1 MSMLINVMMYALMI
15 YLIIR
20 MFTMNKSV
28 NKRRRVITVIN
39 QIQDKDAFFAA
50 ADDLIANAEDS
61 IIETKTKI
69 IKLWGM
75 VYHND
80 FTGFEDLLAQI
91 DLNALFTTKKGALSI
106 EENED
111 SFFYFLLAIPNML
124 YGNGE
129 NELRKLVEK
138 KIHEYDEVLNGQL
151 TKAVSD
157 HCTLF
162 YDKTEDLGEE
172 FFRSVSAGEYPGY
185 RYSRQLIGL
194 YKNICDTMMCK
205 ILQDR
210 GDDISEYEG
219 YAQGFANSGVGK
231 RWISAIDLKI
241 ELPAE
246 DEEPE
251 EPEEPEELPAPE
263 VIDAEI
269 VEPEET
275 DSDDIAKEEEE

>member
-80 FTGFEDLLAQI
+80 FTGFEELLAQI
-91 DLNALFTTKKGALSI
+91 DLNSLFTTKKGALSI

-172 FFRSVSAGEYPGY
+172 FFRSVSAGDYPGY
-185 RYSRQLIGL
+185 RYSKQLIGL

-210 GDDISEYEG
+210 GDDISEYES
-219 YAQGFANSGVGK
+219 YAKGFANSGVGK
-231 RWISAIDLKI
+231 RWINAIDLKI
-241 ELPAE
+241 EMPAE

-251 EPEEPEELPAPE
+251 EPAEPEEHEEPKELP
-263 VIDAEI
+263 
-269 VEPEET
+269 EPEDT
-275 DSDDIAKEEEE
+275 DKEEEE

>member
-61 IIETKTKI
+61 VIETKTKI

-91 DLNALFTTKKGALSI
+91 DLNALFTTKKGVLSI

-219 YAQGFANSGVGK
+219 YAKGFANSGVGK

-251 EPEEPEELPAPE
+251 EPEELPEPE

>member
-219 YAQGFANSGVGK
+219 YAKGFANSGVGK

>member
-15 YLIIR
+15 YMIIR

-61 IIETKTKI
+61 VIETKTKI

-91 DLNALFTTKKGALSI
+91 DLNPLFTTKKGALSI

-111 SFFYFLLAIPNML
+111 SFFYLLLAVPNML

-138 KIHEYDEVLNGQL
+138 KIHEYDEVLSGQL

-185 RYSRQLIGL
+185 KYSRQLIGL

-210 GDDISEYEG
+210 GDDISEYES
-219 YAQGFANSGVGK
+219 YARGFANSGVGK

-251 EPEEPEELPAPE
+251 EPEEPQELP
-263 VIDAEI
+263 
-269 VEPEET
+269 EPEDT
-275 DSDDIAKEEEE
+275 DKEEEE

>member
-1 MSMLINVMMYALMI
+1 MSMLINVMMYAVMI

-75 VYHND
+75 VYHSD
-80 FTGFEDLLAQI
+80 FTGFEELLAQI
-91 DLNALFTTKKGALSI
+91 DLNSLFTTKKGALSI

-138 KIHEYDEVLNGQL
+138 KIHEYDEVL
-151 TKAVSD
+151 KD
-157 HCTLF
+157 R
-162 YDKTEDLGEE
+162 K
-172 FFRSVSAGEYPGY
+172 SV
-185 RYSRQLIGL
+185 
-194 YKNICDTMMCK
+194 
-205 ILQDR
+205 
-210 GDDISEYEG
+210 
-219 YAQGFANSGVGK
+219 V
-231 RWISAIDLKI
+231 
-241 ELPAE
+241 
-246 DEEPE
+246 
-251 EPEEPEELPAPE
+251 
-263 VIDAEI
+263 
-269 VEPEET
+269 
-275 DSDDIAKEEEE
+275 